1 VTLLVATGL
10 QREARIMARP
20 GVVVV
25 AGGGDAARLEAEL
38 EAAASGAT
46 AILSSGL
53 AGALDPGLKPGD
65 VVIGTL
71 HPGEGRGT
79 ALLDLLRDHLPDAHV
94 GTLVGGEAI
103 IASVTQKHALHRRT
117 GAIAVDMESH
127 IASRVAARHGLPY
140 AILRTISDSADHA
153 LPPAALVGMKPDGTM
168 ALGAVLASLA
178 RNPAQLRAL
187 IRTGRDAEK
196 AFQAL
201 RRCHDVLARSGIGLA
216 DFRQLPLDMR

>member
-1 VTLLVATGL
+1 MTLLVACGM
-10 QREARIMARP
+10 QREARIIARP
-20 GVVVV
+20 WVTVV
-25 AGGGDAARLEAEL
+25 AGGGDATRLEAEL

-46 AILSSGL
+46 ALLSSGL
-53 AGALDPGLKPGD
+53 AGALDPFLKPGD
-65 VVIGTL
+65 IVIGTL
-71 HPGEGRGT
+71 FPGDGRGT
-79 ALLDLLRDHLPDAHV
+79 ALLDLIEKQLPGAHV
-94 GTLVGGEAI
+94 GTVFGSETM
-103 IASVTQKHALHRRT
+103 IASATEKHDVHART

-127 IASRVAARHGLPY
+127 IAARVAARHGLPF

-178 RNPAQLRAL
+178 RNPAQLAAL

-201 RRCHDVLARSGIGLA
+201 RRVYDVLARSGIGLA
-216 DFRQLPLDMR
+216 DLRQLPLDMR